1 MKRPGTSCVA
11 TRKRDTL
18 NFAGAPERRSKSFL
32 MPAIRDCI
40 SRYLA
45 ELERRGASKH
55 TLRNYGSDLSQWIA
69 YFEPPS
75 ETAPAIEQLDLPLL
89 REWLASLYD
98 QGLNIVSI
106 RRKIAAVRGLFKFL
120 RQEGVLEKNIATRL
134 RTPKTKQ
141 RLPDVLSAE
150 KTNNLLDAVEDGRA
164 LERPSRERDLA
175 FLELLYGCG
184 IRVSELVGIDLE
196 DIDLREGWLR
206 VRGKGNKEREVPV
219 ADRAVAAIERY
230 LENRRANP
238 KERALFLNSRGGRL
252 SDRQIRR
259 LVKLY
264 ALVAIGDS
272 TVHPH
277 SFRHAYAT
285 HLLSDGADLRAIQE
299 LLGHARLSTTQK
311 YTQVSLRDLQAVYDR
326 AHPKA

>member
-1 MKRPGTSCVA
+1 MPLLRESI
-11 TRKRDTL
+11 
-18 NFAGAPERRSKSFL
+18 SK
-32 MPAIRDCI
+32 
-40 SRYLA
+40 YLA

-55 TLRNYGSDLSQWIA
+55 TLRNYASDLEQFA
-69 YFEPPS
+69 TYFEPAGES
-75 ETAPAIEQLDLPLL
+75 APAVEQLDLPLL

-98 QGLNIVSI
+98 HGLSVVSV
-106 RRKIAAVRGLFKFL
+106 RRKLAAVRAMFKFL
-120 RQEGVLEKNIATRL
+120 RQEGVLEANVAARL

-141 RLPDVLSAE
+141 RLPDVMSEE
-150 KTNNLLDAVEDGRA
+150 KTNNLLDAVEAG
-164 LERPSRERDLA
+164 ETVEKPSRERDIA

-184 IRVSELVGIDLE
+184 IRVGELVGIDLE
-196 DIDLREGWLR
+196 DLDLRAGWLR

-219 ADRAVAAIERY
+219 GGRAAAAVERY
-230 LENRRANP
+230 LECRRPSN
-238 KERALFLNSRGGRL
+238 EQALFLNSRGRRL
-252 SDRQIRR
+252 SDRQVRR

-264 ALVAIGDS
+264 ASLITGDS

-311 YTQVSLRDLQAVYDR
+311 YTQVSLKDLQAVYDR